1 MKNQITAIIKGF
13 FAGKAQK
20 EGTHILIGAPKF
32 IITTNKFIVQ
42 VPYYSGSV
50 LQDQETD
57 MNALMSMLSEQR
69 RSLQKPVELRFI
81 CLLYPYLDSLILSQ
95 YLALNAGKYNFLR
108 MKKRL
113 FQKVGTGN
121 VDGSDSHLPR
131 LSTGVKVE
139 LSGRLTTQRSIP
151 RKTVTNAHKGSFTVS
166 KKLDASLS
174 LNQYT
179 AKNKF
184 GTYTLK
190 V

>member
-1 MKNQITAIIKGF
+1 MIKGF

-20 EGTHILIGAPKF
+20 ERTKILIGAPKF
-32 IITTNKFIVQ
+32 IIRTNKLIVQ
-42 VPYYSGSV
+42 VPYYGGSV
-50 LQDQETD
+50 LHPAGLDQETE
-57 MNALMSMLSEQR
+57 MNALMSVLMTKENT
-69 RSLQKPVELRFI
+69 LQKPVELRFI
-81 CLLYPYLDSLILSQ
+81 RLQYPYLDSLILSQ

-121 VDGSDSHLPR
+121 VDGLDNHLPS

-166 KKLDASLS
+166 KKLEASLS

-184 GTYTLK
+184 GSYTLK

>member
-1 MKNQITAIIKGF
+1 MIKGF

-20 EGTHILIGAPKF
+20 EGTQILIGAPKF
-32 IITTNKFIVQ
+32 IITTNKLIVQ

-50 LQDQETD
+50 LQDQETE
-57 MNALMSMLSEQR
+57 MNALMSVLMTTPCIVKNKT
-69 RSLQKPVELRFI
+69 LQKPVELRFI
-81 CLLYPYLDSLILSQ
+81 RLQYPYLDSLILSQ

-121 VDGSDSHLPR
+121 IDGLDNHLPS

-174 LNQYT
+174 LSQYT

-184 GTYTLK
+184 GSYTLK

>member
-1 MKNQITAIIKGF
+1 M
-13 FAGKAQK
+13 
-20 EGTHILIGAPKF
+20 
-32 IITTNKFIVQ
+32 
-42 VPYYSGSV
+42 
-50 LQDQETD
+50 
-57 MNALMSMLSEQR
+57 
-69 RSLQKPVELRFI
+69 QKPVELRFI
-81 CLLYPYLDSLILSQ
+81 RLQYPYLDSLILSQ

-121 VDGSDSHLPR
+121 VDGLDNHLPS

-174 LNQYT
+174 LSQYT

-184 GTYTLK
+184 GSYTLK

>member
-1 MKNQITAIIKGF
+1 MKNQITTMIKGF

-20 EGTHILIGAPKF
+20 ERTKILIGAPKF
-32 IITTNKFIVQ
+32 IIRTNKLIVQ

-50 LQDQETD
+50 LQDQETE
-57 MNALMSMLSEQR
+57 MNALMSVLMTKENT
-69 RSLQKPVELRFI
+69 LQKPVELRFI
-81 CLLYPYLDSLILSQ
+81 RLQYPYLDSLILSQ

-121 VDGSDSHLPR
+121 VDGLDNHLPS

-174 LNQYT
+174 LSQYT

-184 GTYTLK
+184 GSYTLK

>member
-1 MKNQITAIIKGF
+1 MIKGF

-20 EGTHILIGAPKF
+20 EGTKILIGAPQF
-32 IITTNKFIVQ
+32 IIRTNKLIVQ

-50 LQDQETD
+50 LQDQETE
-57 MNALMSMLSEQR
+57 MNALMGVLMTKENT
-69 RSLQKPVELRFI
+69 LQKPVELRFI
-81 CLLYPYLDSLILSQ
+81 RLQYPYLDSLILSQ

-121 VDGSDSHLPR
+121 VDGLDNHLPS

-174 LNQYT
+174 LSQYT

-184 GTYTLK
+184 GSYTLK

>member
-1 MKNQITAIIKGF
+1 M
-13 FAGKAQK
+13 
-20 EGTHILIGAPKF
+20 
-32 IITTNKFIVQ
+32 
-42 VPYYSGSV
+42 
-50 LQDQETD
+50 
-57 MNALMSMLSEQR
+57 
-69 RSLQKPVELRFI
+69 ELRCI
-81 CLLYPYLDSLILSQ
+81 RLQYPYLDSLILSQ

-121 VDGSDSHLPR
+121 VDGLDNHLPS
-131 LSTGVKVE
+131 LS
-139 LSGRLTTQRSIP
+139 TTQRSIP

-174 LNQYT
+174 LSQYT

-184 GTYTLK
+184 GSYTLK